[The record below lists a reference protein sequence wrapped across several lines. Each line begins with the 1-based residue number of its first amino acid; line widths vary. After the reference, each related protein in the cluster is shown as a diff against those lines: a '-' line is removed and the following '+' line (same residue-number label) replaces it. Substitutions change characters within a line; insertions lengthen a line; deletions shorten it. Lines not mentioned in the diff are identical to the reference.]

1 MRPLLD
7 LLLPASCA
15 ACGRRGQVV
24 CSVCAASLLGP
35 AAIRWPTP
43 APVGLPAPFAVADY
57 AGTARALLLAYK
69 ERDQVGLTR
78 VLAHALGTAI
88 AVASQGV
95 GGVRPPMVVAVPST
109 RAARR
114 RRGYDHALRLARATG
129 SGPVVPALAHVRDVR
144 DSAGLSAAERAHNL
158 AGAFAVRPRARDVVA
173 GRTVILVDDVVTTGA
188 TLADAARALRVEG
201 AVVPAAAVVAA
212 TRRTS
217 RTVPE

>member
-15 ACGRRGQVV
+15 ACGRPGQVV
-24 CSVCAASLLGP
+24 CSACAAPLLGP

-57 AGTARALLLAYK
+57 AGTARAVLLAYK
-69 ERDQVGLTR
+69 ERDQVGLTL
-78 VLAHALGTAI
+78 VLAQALGTAI
-88 AVASQGV
+88 ATAGQAV
-95 GGVRPPMVVAVPST
+95 GCTPPPMVVAVPST

-129 SGPVVPALAHVRDVR
+129 SGVVVPALQHVRDVR

-158 AGAFAVRPRARDVVA
+158 AGAFAVRRSTRDLVA

-188 TLADAARALRVEG
+188 TLADAARALRAEG
-201 AVVPAAAVVAA
+201 AVVPVAAVVAA